1 MKIATKIGLSFGLL
15 VFALGSFVF
24 TAFAFSKAVEPQTLK
39 FEFTVEEV
47 NVIFEGLGEL
57 PAKKSE
63 GLRIKI
69 YQTAQEQLKAAQST
83 PVTPQ
88 SPLPKKN

>member
-1 MKIATKIGLSFGLL
+1 MKTTIKAATIL
-15 VFALGSFVF
+15 FALVILLSSFINFTNGSND
-24 TAFAFSKAVEPQTLK
+24 QTLK

-63 GLRIKI
+63 GLRVKI
-69 YQTAQEQLKAAQST
+69 YQTAQEQLKAQQSAQQQT
-83 PVTPQ
+83 Q
-88 SPLPKKN
+88 SVPKKN

>member
-1 MKIATKIGLSFGLL
+1 MKTTIKAATILFAVVILLSSFSN
-15 VFALGSFVF
+15 FTKGSND
-24 TAFAFSKAVEPQTLK
+24 QTLK

-69 YQTAQEQLKAAQST
+69 YQTAQEQLKAQQQTQS
-83 PVTPQ
+83 V
-88 SPLPKKN
+88 PKKN

>member
-1 MKIATKIGLSFGLL
+1 MKTTIKAATIL
-15 VFALGSFVF
+15 FALVILLSSFSNFTKGSND
-24 TAFAFSKAVEPQTLK
+24 QTLK

-69 YQTAQEQLKAAQST
+69 YQAAQEQLKAQQQTQS
-83 PVTPQ
+83 V
-88 SPLPKKN
+88 PKKN

>member
-1 MKIATKIGLSFGLL
+1 MKTTIKAATIL
-15 VFALGSFVF
+15 FALVILLSSFINFTKGSND
-24 TAFAFSKAVEPQTLK
+24 QTLK

-63 GLRIKI
+63 GLRVKI
-69 YQTAQEQLKAAQST
+69 YQTAQEQLKAQQSAQQQN
-83 PVTPQ
+83 Q
-88 SPLPKKN
+88 SVPKKN

>member
-1 MKIATKIGLSFGLL
+1 MKNTTKIGLVICLL
-15 VFALGSFVF
+15 AFVF
-24 TAFAFSKAVEPQTLK
+24 SSFAFKKNDEAPQTLK

-69 YQTAQEQLKAAQST
+69 YQAAQEQIKAAEAAAQ
-83 PVTPQ
+83 TPQ
-88 SPLPKKN
+88 PSLPKKN

>member
-1 MKIATKIGLSFGLL
+1 MKTKIKAATILFAVVILLSSFSN
-15 VFALGSFVF
+15 FTKGSND
-24 TAFAFSKAVEPQTLK
+24 QTLK

-69 YQTAQEQLKAAQST
+69 YQTAQEQLKAQQQTQS
-83 PVTPQ
+83 V
-88 SPLPKKN
+88 PKKN

>member
-1 MKIATKIGLSFGLL
+1 MKTTIKVATILFAVVILLSSFSN
-15 VFALGSFVF
+15 FTKGSND
-24 TAFAFSKAVEPQTLK
+24 QTLK

-69 YQTAQEQLKAAQST
+69 YQAAQEQIKAQQSAQQQT
-83 PVTPQ
+83 PSV
-88 SPLPKKN
+88 PKKN

>member
-1 MKIATKIGLSFGLL
+1 MKTTIKAATIL
-15 VFALGSFVF
+15 FALVILLSSFSNF
-24 TAFAFSKAVEPQTLK
+24 TKGNNDQALK

-69 YQTAQEQLKAAQST
+69 YQAAQEQLKAQQQTQS
-83 PVTPQ
+83 V
-88 SPLPKKN
+88 PKKN

>member
-1 MKIATKIGLSFGLL
+1 MKTTIKAATILFAVVILLSSFSN
-15 VFALGSFVF
+15 FTKGSND
-24 TAFAFSKAVEPQTLK
+24 QTLK

-69 YQTAQEQLKAAQST
+69 YQAAQEQLKAQQQTQS
-83 PVTPQ
+83 V
-88 SPLPKKN
+88 PKKN

>member
-1 MKIATKIGLSFGLL
+1 MKTTIKAATIL
-15 VFALGSFVF
+15 FALVILLSSFINFTKGSND
-24 TAFAFSKAVEPQTLK
+24 QTLK

-69 YQTAQEQLKAAQST
+69 YQTAQEQLKAQQSAQQQN
-83 PVTPQ
+83 Q
-88 SPLPKKN
+88 SVPKKN

>member
-1 MKIATKIGLSFGLL
+1 MKNNLKISALFLVILIVFCSFINFTK
-15 VFALGSFVF
+15 GS
-24 TAFAFSKAVEPQTLK
+24 TEKTLK

-63 GLRIKI
+63 SLRMKI
-69 YQTAQEQLKAAQST
+69 YQLAQEQLKDPST
-83 PVTPQ
+83 SQPQTP
-88 SPLPKKN
+88 SVPPKKN

>member
-1 MKIATKIGLSFGLL
+1 MKTTIKAATILFAVVILLSSFSN
-15 VFALGSFVF
+15 FTKGSND
-24 TAFAFSKAVEPQTLK
+24 QTLK

-63 GLRIKI
+63 GLRVKI
-69 YQTAQEQLKAAQST
+69 YQTAQEQLKAQQSAQQQT
-83 PVTPQ
+83 Q
-88 SPLPKKN
+88 SVPKKN

>member
-1 MKIATKIGLSFGLL
+1 MKTTIKAATILFAVVILLSSFSN
-15 VFALGSFVF
+15 FTKGSDD
-24 TAFAFSKAVEPQTLK
+24 QTLK

-69 YQTAQEQLKAAQST
+69 YQAAQEQIKAQQSAQQQT
-83 PVTPQ
+83 PSV
-88 SPLPKKN
+88 PKKN

>member
-1 MKIATKIGLSFGLL
+1 MKTTIKAATIL
-15 VFALGSFVF
+15 FALVILLSSFINFTKGSND
-24 TAFAFSKAVEPQTLK
+24 QTLK

-63 GLRIKI
+63 GLRVKI
-69 YQTAQEQLKAAQST
+69 YQAAQEQLKAQQSAQQQN
-83 PVTPQ
+83 Q
-88 SPLPKKN
+88 SVPKKN

>member
-1 MKIATKIGLSFGLL
+1 MKTTIKISALFLAIVIVLS
-15 VFALGSFVF
+15 SFVNLNQGN
-24 TAFAFSKAVEPQTLK
+24 ADKTLK

-69 YQTAQEQLKAAQST
+69 YQAAQEQLKAQEQAAQT
-83 PVTPQ
+83 PSV
-88 SPLPKKN
+88 PKKN

>member
-1 MKIATKIGLSFGLL
+1 MKTTLKISALFLAIVIVLSSFANFTK
-15 VFALGSFVF
+15 GS
-24 TAFAFSKAVEPQTLK
+24 ADKNLK

-69 YQTAQEQLKAAQST
+69 YQAAQEQLKAQEQAAQT
-83 PVTPQ
+83 PSV
-88 SPLPKKN
+88 PKKN

>member
-1 MKIATKIGLSFGLL
+1 MKTTIKVATILFAVVVLLS
-15 VFALGSFVF
+15 SFSNF
-24 TAFAFSKAVEPQTLK
+24 TKGNADPTLK

-69 YQTAQEQLKAAQST
+69 YQTAQEQLKAQEQANQT
-83 PVTPQ
+83 PSV
-88 SPLPKKN
+88 PKKN

>member
-1 MKIATKIGLSFGLL
+1 MKTTIKAATILFAVVILLSSFSN
-15 VFALGSFVF
+15 FTKGSND
-24 TAFAFSKAVEPQTLK
+24 QTLK

-63 GLRIKI
+63 VLRVKI
-69 YQTAQEQLKAAQST
+69 YQTAQEQLKAQQSAQQQN
-83 PVTPQ
+83 Q
-88 SPLPKKN
+88 SVPKKN

>member
-1 MKIATKIGLSFGLL
+1 MKIATKFGLSFGLL
-15 VFALGSFVF
+15 VFFISSFVF

-47 NVIFEGLGEL
+47 NIIFEGLGEL

-69 YQTAQEQLKAAQST
+69 YQAAQEQLKAYEAAKQQQSI
-83 PVTPQ
+83 
-88 SPLPKKN
+88 PKKN

>member
-1 MKIATKIGLSFGLL
+1 MKITTKIGLSFGLL

-39 FEFTVEEV
+39 FEFTLEEV

-57 PAKKSE
+57 HAKKSE
-63 GLRIKI
+63 ALRGKI
-69 YQTAQEQLKAAQST
+69 YQTAQEQLKAQEQ
-83 PVTPQ
+83 PQ
-88 SPLPKKN
+88 SLPKKN

>member
-1 MKIATKIGLSFGLL
+1 MKTTIKAATIL
-15 VFALGSFVF
+15 FALVILLSSFINFTKGSND
-24 TAFAFSKAVEPQTLK
+24 QTLK

-63 GLRIKI
+63 GLRVKI
-69 YQTAQEQLKAAQST
+69 YQTAQEQLKAQQSAQQQNPS
-83 PVTPQ
+83 V
-88 SPLPKKN
+88 PKKN

>member
-1 MKIATKIGLSFGLL
+1 MKTTIKAATIL
-15 VFALGSFVF
+15 FALVILLSSFSNFTKGSND
-24 TAFAFSKAVEPQTLK
+24 QTLK

-63 GLRIKI
+63 GLRVKI
-69 YQTAQEQLKAAQST
+69 YQAAQEQLKAQQSAQQKNPS
-83 PVTPQ
+83 V
-88 SPLPKKN
+88 PKKN

>member
-1 MKIATKIGLSFGLL
+1 MKTTIKAATIL
-15 VFALGSFVF
+15 FALVILLSSFINFTKGSND
-24 TAFAFSKAVEPQTLK
+24 QTLK

-63 GLRIKI
+63 GLRVKI
-69 YQTAQEQLKAAQST
+69 YQTAQEQLKAQQQTQS
-83 PVTPQ
+83 V
-88 SPLPKKN
+88 PKKN

>member
-1 MKIATKIGLSFGLL
+1 MKTYIKLATIL
-15 VFALGSFVF
+15 FALVILLSSFINFTKGSND
-24 TAFAFSKAVEPQTLK
+24 QTLK

-63 GLRIKI
+63 VLRVKI
-69 YQTAQEQLKAAQST
+69 YQTAQEQLKAQQQTQS
-83 PVTPQ
+83 V
-88 SPLPKKN
+88 PKKN

>member
-1 MKIATKIGLSFGLL
+1 MKTTIKAAIILFAIVILLSSFSNFTK
-15 VFALGSFVF
+15 GSND
-24 TAFAFSKAVEPQTLK
+24 QTLK

-69 YQTAQEQLKAAQST
+69 YQTAQEQLKAQQQTQS
-83 PVTPQ
+83 V
-88 SPLPKKN
+88 PKKN